1 MHLHRIVSA
10 VAVASAMVALL
21 VGASSASASGAIN
34 WGPCSEQA
42 LEEAGAQCGYLSVP
56 LDYSNPNG
64 PQIQL
69 AVSRIQH
76 TSRDYQGVIV
86 TNPGGPGGEGLN
98 LNTYL
103 IPVLQQEGYNGAAD
117 DYDWIGFDPRGV
129 GASIPAISCEPNYLG
144 PDRPSYEPYSPQLL
158 ETWLTRS
165 RQYANDCGSASPLQ
179 SQLLQNMTTRDNA
192 MDVDSIRKA
201 LGQSQITYYGFSWG
215 TDLGQ
220 AYATLFPSHVRRM
233 ILDSNVDPLRDGYED
248 FNLDQD
254 APFNRNEN
262 IWFAWL
268 ARYNNVYHLGKS
280 EAAVHAQFYA
290 TEHQLESEPADGEIG
305 PDEGT
310 DIFLDPAYY
319 QETWVTWAQV
329 FSNWVNEHNAAA
341 AEELVDLYETV
352 DAPGNDNELAVYL
365 SVLCTDSQWPTN
377 WNIWEADSWALSR
390 VAPLETWDNTWF
402 NAPCAFWPAPA
413 QQRLAVNGSGVKS
426 ALLIDETLDAATPF
440 EGSFVTRQLFPTSV
454 LVAEPGGTS
463 HADSLS
469 GNLCVDGTIAN
480 YLETG
485 ALPARNPKAP
495 WDKTC
500 APSPQPV
507 PPSSSSAAQA
517 NDVAAAGALVRL
529 GTPASR
535 VRLPAV
541 VARSSTQKLASAPS
555 ARHRGARRGARR
567 RRTR

>member
-1 MHLHRIVSA
+1 MLHRIVSA
-10 VAVASAMVALL
+10 VAVAGAIAGLL
-21 VGASSASASGAIN
+21 AGASTASASGAID
-34 WGPCSEQA
+34 WGACSEPA
-42 LEEAGAQCGYLSVP
+42 LEEAGAQCGYVSVP
-56 LDYSNPNG
+56 LSYSNPRG

-69 AVSRIQH
+69 AVSRIEH

-98 LNTYL
+98 LNTFL
-103 IPVLQQEGYNGAAD
+103 IPVLQQEGFTAAAD

-129 GASIPAISCEPNYLG
+129 GASIPTISCEPNYEG
-144 PDRPSYEPYSPQLL
+144 PDRPSYVPYSPQLL
-158 ETWLTRS
+158 DTWLSRS
-165 RQYANDCGSASPLQ
+165 QQYAHDCGAASPVQ
-179 SQLLQNMTTRDNA
+179 AQLLQNMSTRDNA
-192 MDVDSIRKA
+192 LDLDSIRRA

-220 AYATLFPSHVRRM
+220 VYATLFPSHVRRL

-254 APFNRNEN
+254 PPFNRNEN
-262 IWFAWL
+262 ILFGWL
-268 ARYNNVYHLGKS
+268 ARYDNVYHLGTS
-280 EAAVHAQFYA
+280 EAAVQAQFYA

-305 PDEGT
+305 PDEWT
-310 DIFLDPAYY
+310 DIFLFPGYY
-319 QETWVTWAQV
+319 QETWVPWAQA

-341 AEELVDLYETV
+341 AEELVELYDTV
-352 DAPGNDNELAVYL
+352 DDPGDDNELAVYL

-377 WNIWEADSWALSR
+377 FKVWEADTWGIYR
-390 VAPLETWDNTWF
+390 FAPFEAWDNTWF
-402 NAPCAFWPAPA
+402 NAPCAYWPAPA

-440 EGSFVTRQLFPTSV
+440 EGSLVTRQLFPNSV

-463 HADSLS
+463 HANSLS

-485 ALPARNPKAP
+485 ALPPRVPGAL

-517 NDVAAAGALVRL
+517 NDVAAAGALVRM
-529 GTPASR
+529 GTPASHI
-535 VRLPAV
+535 RLPP
-541 VARSSTQKLASAPS
+541 ARA
-555 ARHRGARRGARR
+555 GG
-567 RRTR
+567 